1 MKHFRS
7 LLRVGLTATLLFAT
21 AIPAFAQGTGV
32 TGKIGEGL
40 AKAAGE
46 SGYAAPGTTTDL
58 PTIIGRVIGVALT
71 LLGLLLLVYVLYGGF
86 LWMTAGG
93 EEKNVTKA
101 KDIIKNAVIG
111 LVIVVAAYAI
121 STYVIQQLSYVLTG
135 TTAPSTVTTK

>member
-1 MKHFRS
+1 MTHARTFT
-7 LLRVGLTATLLFAT
+7 RVGLIVTLFVAT
-21 AIPAFAQGTGV
+21 ALPVFAQSV

-40 AKAAGE
+40 KKAATE
-46 SGYAAPGTTTDL
+46 SGFVSGASTTDL

-71 LLGLLLLVYVLYGGF
+71 LLGTLLLAYILYGGF

-111 LVIVVAAYAI
+111 LTIIVAAYAL
-121 STYVIQQLSYVLTG
+121 STFVIKQLNYVLEG
-135 TTAPSTVTTK
+135 TTGPKSKG

>member
-7 LLRVGLTATLLFAT
+7 LTRVGVTATLLFAV
-21 AIPAFAQGTGV
+21 AVPAFAQGTGV
-32 TGKIGEGL
+32 TGKISEGL
-40 AKAAGE
+40 SKAAGE

-71 LLGLLLLVYVLYGGF
+71 LLGLLLLVYILYGGF

-111 LVIVVAAYAI
+111 LVIIVAAYAI
-121 STYVIQQLSYVLTG
+121 ANFVIAQLSQVLTG
-135 TTAPSTVTTK
+135 APPPTGKTP